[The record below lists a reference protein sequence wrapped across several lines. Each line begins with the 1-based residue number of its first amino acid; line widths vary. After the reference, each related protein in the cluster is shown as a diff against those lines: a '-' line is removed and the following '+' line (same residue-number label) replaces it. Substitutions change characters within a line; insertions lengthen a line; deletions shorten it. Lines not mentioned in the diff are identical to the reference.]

1 MFCPSALGRSSGP
14 EGKEDLPPSCFF
26 RIYGGDCI
34 KYYPG
39 AAGLYSGI
47 FRGAGRSHGSGG
59 CVSYQKQD
67 RIRRRTAFNCNG
79 CVAGTTG
86 KPVYVF
92 VRIIFGFVKRNL
104 ADYFREGNEECKHA
118 VYSFFDSRS
127 YFNTCRGGGR
137 IRMEQRKMILR
148 KGSMTVETALIMP
161 VVLSVILTV
170 ILFLLYLYNRSVM
183 NDAAILAS
191 AQVMYSEKDDLNGEI
206 VKQIK
211 EKCEASLSDRLIGMD
226 DLQTE
231 ISVGKLKSSVTIT
244 GKLRIA
250 EAGFLPESLPF
261 QTVRV
266 NAESERIYPAQF
278 IRTVRK
284 GKKIKEWITERNKE
298 INDTEGSLLQTGH
311 ESELSDSS
319 DGMLFLPGGDV
330 LSE

>member
-1 MFCPSALGRSSGP
+1 
-14 EGKEDLPPSCFF
+14 
-26 RIYGGDCI
+26 
-34 KYYPG
+34 
-39 AAGLYSGI
+39 
-47 FRGAGRSHGSGG
+47 
-59 CVSYQKQD
+59 
-67 RIRRRTAFNCNG
+67 
-79 CVAGTTG
+79 
-86 KPVYVF
+86 
-92 VRIIFGFVKRNL
+92 
-104 ADYFREGNEECKHA
+104 
-118 VYSFFDSRS
+118 
-127 YFNTCRGGGR
+127 
-137 IRMEQRKMILR
+137 MEQRKMILR

-231 ISVGKLKSSVTIT
+231 ITVGKLKSSVTIT

-298 INDTEGSLLQTGH
+298 INDKEGSLLQTGH

>member
-1 MFCPSALGRSSGP
+1 
-14 EGKEDLPPSCFF
+14 
-26 RIYGGDCI
+26 
-34 KYYPG
+34 
-39 AAGLYSGI
+39 
-47 FRGAGRSHGSGG
+47 
-59 CVSYQKQD
+59 
-67 RIRRRTAFNCNG
+67 
-79 CVAGTTG
+79 
-86 KPVYVF
+86 
-92 VRIIFGFVKRNL
+92 
-104 ADYFREGNEECKHA
+104 
-118 VYSFFDSRS
+118 
-127 YFNTCRGGGR
+127 
-137 IRMEQRKMILR
+137 MEQRKMILR

-231 ISVGKLKSSVTIT
+231 ITVGKLKSSVTIT

>member
-1 MFCPSALGRSSGP
+1 
-14 EGKEDLPPSCFF
+14 
-26 RIYGGDCI
+26 
-34 KYYPG
+34 
-39 AAGLYSGI
+39 
-47 FRGAGRSHGSGG
+47 
-59 CVSYQKQD
+59 
-67 RIRRRTAFNCNG
+67 
-79 CVAGTTG
+79 
-86 KPVYVF
+86 
-92 VRIIFGFVKRNL
+92 
-104 ADYFREGNEECKHA
+104 
-118 VYSFFDSRS
+118 
-127 YFNTCRGGGR
+127 
-137 IRMEQRKMILR
+137 MEQRKMILR

-231 ISVGKLKSSVTIT
+231 ITVGKLKSSVTIT

-284 GKKIKEWITERNKE
+284 GKRIKEWITERNKE

>member
-1 MFCPSALGRSSGP
+1 
-14 EGKEDLPPSCFF
+14 
-26 RIYGGDCI
+26 
-34 KYYPG
+34 
-39 AAGLYSGI
+39 
-47 FRGAGRSHGSGG
+47 
-59 CVSYQKQD
+59 
-67 RIRRRTAFNCNG
+67 
-79 CVAGTTG
+79 
-86 KPVYVF
+86 
-92 VRIIFGFVKRNL
+92 
-104 ADYFREGNEECKHA
+104 
-118 VYSFFDSRS
+118 
-127 YFNTCRGGGR
+127 
-137 IRMEQRKMILR
+137 MEQRKMILR

-319 DGMLFLPGGDV
+319 DEMLFLPGGDV

>member
-1 MFCPSALGRSSGP
+1 
-14 EGKEDLPPSCFF
+14 
-26 RIYGGDCI
+26 
-34 KYYPG
+34 
-39 AAGLYSGI
+39 
-47 FRGAGRSHGSGG
+47 
-59 CVSYQKQD
+59 
-67 RIRRRTAFNCNG
+67 
-79 CVAGTTG
+79 
-86 KPVYVF
+86 
-92 VRIIFGFVKRNL
+92 
-104 ADYFREGNEECKHA
+104 
-118 VYSFFDSRS
+118 
-127 YFNTCRGGGR
+127 
-137 IRMEQRKMILR
+137 MEQRKMILR

>member
-1 MFCPSALGRSSGP
+1 M
-14 EGKEDLPPSCFF
+14 
-26 RIYGGDCI
+26 
-34 KYYPG
+34 
-39 AAGLYSGI
+39 
-47 FRGAGRSHGSGG
+47 
-59 CVSYQKQD
+59 
-67 RIRRRTAFNCNG
+67 
-79 CVAGTTG
+79 
-86 KPVYVF
+86 
-92 VRIIFGFVKRNL
+92 
-104 ADYFREGNEECKHA
+104 EE
-118 VYSFFDSRS
+118 
-127 YFNTCRGGGR
+127 
-137 IRMEQRKMILR
+137 RKILLQ

-319 DGMLFLPGGDV
+319 DEMLFLPGGDV

>member
-1 MFCPSALGRSSGP
+1 
-14 EGKEDLPPSCFF
+14 
-26 RIYGGDCI
+26 
-34 KYYPG
+34 
-39 AAGLYSGI
+39 
-47 FRGAGRSHGSGG
+47 
-59 CVSYQKQD
+59 
-67 RIRRRTAFNCNG
+67 
-79 CVAGTTG
+79 
-86 KPVYVF
+86 
-92 VRIIFGFVKRNL
+92 
-104 ADYFREGNEECKHA
+104 
-118 VYSFFDSRS
+118 
-127 YFNTCRGGGR
+127 
-137 IRMEQRKMILR
+137 MEQRKMILR

-319 DGMLFLPGGDV
+319 AGMLFLPGGDV